1 VASSLRRLAT
11 LHRAIPGVAP
21 ATVSLTFDDALG
33 SQRTAADLLAAH
45 NLRGTFFIPSGLV
58 GNDHYMSW
66 NELHVLAE
74 GGHEIGGHSTN
85 HRRIVDIPL
94 EQARHEITDDRH
106 TLIERGFDPVSFA
119 YPFGRHNAQVEALV
133 RDAGYEA
140 ARGTR
145 GYFETLPPA
154 NRFGLRAPHSAHS
167 WTTAEHLAG
176 LVLAAED
183 QLSWIILS
191 FHHILDDPR
200 LSYTTAPTDLAIFLE
215 WLIARGANVLPV
227 REVLSEQSAE
237 RATPMSRAIRA

>member
-1 VASSLRRLAT
+1 M
-11 LHRAIPGVAP
+11 PQVAP
-21 ATVSLTFDDALG
+21 GTVSLTFDDACG

-45 NLRGTFFIPSGLV
+45 NLRATFFVPSGSV
-58 GNDHYMSW
+58 GNERYLSW
-66 NELHVLAE
+66 KELDALAE
-74 GGHEIGGHSTN
+74 RGHEIGGHTTN

-94 EQARHEITDDRH
+94 EQARHEITNDRH
-106 TLIERGFDPVSFA
+106 TLLERGFEPVSFA

-140 ARGTR
+140 ARGTQ

-154 NRFGLRAPHSAHS
+154 NKYGLRAPHSAHS

-183 QLSWIILS
+183 QLSWVILS
-191 FHHILDDPR
+191 FHHILDDSR
-200 LSYTTAPTDLAIFLE
+200 HSFTTTPTDLAIFLE
-215 WLIARGANVLPV
+215 WLIARGTNVLPI

-237 RATPMSRAIRA
+237 HATPTSSAIRA